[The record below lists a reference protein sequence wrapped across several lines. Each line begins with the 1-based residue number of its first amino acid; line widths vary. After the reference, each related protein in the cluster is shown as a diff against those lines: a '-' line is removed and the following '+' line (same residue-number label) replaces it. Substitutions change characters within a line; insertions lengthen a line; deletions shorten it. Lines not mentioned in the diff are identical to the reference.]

1 MNTITK
7 STRILDLEN
16 EPIDALRQIARE
28 LGVQNP
34 NRMKKDDLIL
44 TIRQAEAL
52 REGIELRGGILEILD
67 EGIGYLRAPNYRISE
82 RDVYVSQVQLRRYEL
97 RPGDMVIGYVRRP
110 RESERHWGLIK
121 VETINGLTPEEAARR
136 PHFEQLTPIFP
147 DQRFDLEIGQEP
159 LAPRLINLIAPI
171 GRGQRGLI
179 VSPPKA
185 GKTTILKQIANSIS
199 KKYPDVHLMVV
210 LIGERP
216 EEVTDMDRSVDAEVI
231 ASTFD
236 EPVASHVRTAELAL
250 ERAKRLVEVGRHVV
264 ILMDSI
270 TRLARAYNL
279 VVTPSGRTLSGGMD
293 PAALYPPKRFFGA
306 ARNIEEGG
314 SLTIIATCL
323 VDTGSRLDDVVY
335 EEFKGTGNMELHLSR
350 RLQERRIFPAV
361 DIERSST
368 RREELLLGPD
378 LLQRVWL
385 MRRMY
390 IQMITP
396 PPQGAGMDPAVATE
410 AVLNRLARSRNNLE
424 FLETLTE
431 DL

>member
-1 MNTITK
+1 MK
-7 STRILDLEN
+7 FLEL
-16 EPIDALRQIARE
+16 EKATLAELRQIAKE
-28 LGVQNP
+28 MNVP
-34 NRMKKDDLIL
+34 NASRMKKESLIL
-44 TIRQAEAL
+44 AIRQVEAE
-52 REGIELRGGILEILD
+52 REGLEVRGGILEILP
-67 EGIGYLRAPNYRISE
+67 EGIGFLRTNYQIGPD
-82 RDVYVSQVQLRRYEL
+82 DVYVSQAQLRRYEL
-97 RPGDMVIGYVRRP
+97 RMGDLVIGVVRPP
-110 RESERHWGLIK
+110 REAERHYGLVK
-121 VETINGLTPEEAARR
+121 VETINGLTPEEARNR
-136 PHFEQLTPIFP
+136 PVFERLTPIFP
-147 DQRFDLEIGQEP
+147 NKRFDLETDPTI
-159 LAPRLINLIAPI
+159 LSTRLINLIAPI

-185 GKTTILKQIANSIS
+185 GKTTILKQIANAIS
-199 KKYPDVHLMVV
+199 TKYPEVHLIIA

-216 EEVTDMDRSVDAEVI
+216 EEVTDMDRSVEAEVV

-236 EPVASHVRTAELAL
+236 EPVTAHVRTAELTL
-250 ERAKRLVEVGRHVV
+250 ERAKRLVEIGHDVV
-264 ILMDSI
+264 ILMDSL

-279 VVTPSGRTLSGGMD
+279 VVNPSGRTLSGGMD
-293 PAALYPPKRFFGA
+293 PSALYPPKRFFGA
-306 ARNIEEGG
+306 ARNVEEGG
-314 SLTIIATCL
+314 SLTIIATAL

-350 RLQERRIFPAV
+350 RLQERRIFPAI

-378 LLQRVWL
+378 ILQRVWL

-390 IQMITP
+390 LQMISP

-410 AVLNRLARSRNNLE
+410 AILQRMLRTKNNME

>member
-1 MNTITK
+1 MK
-7 STRILDLEN
+7 VLELEN
-16 EPIDALRQIARE
+16 TPLSALRQMARD
-28 LGVQNP
+28 LDVQNAT
-34 NRMKKDDLIL
+34 RLKKEDLIL
-44 TIRQAEAL
+44 RIQQAEAERQGL
-52 REGIELRGGILEILD
+52 ELRGGILEIMS
-67 EGIGYLRAPNYRISE
+67 EGIGFLRSGHYQPGPY
-82 RDVYVSQVQLRRYEL
+82 DVYVSQSQIRRYNL
-97 RPGDMVIGYVRRP
+97 RNGDLVIGHVRPP
-110 RESERHWGLIK
+110 RESERHYGLLK
-121 VETINGLTPEEAARR
+121 VETINGLDAEEVKYR
-136 PHFEQLTPIFP
+136 PAFESLTPIFP
-147 DQRFDLEIGQEP
+147 DLRFDLETDRHT
-159 LAPRLINLIAPI
+159 LATRLINLVTPI

-185 GKTTILKQIANSIS
+185 GKTTILKEIANAIS
-199 KKYPDVHLMVV
+199 TKNPEVHLMVA

-231 ASTFD
+231 SSTFD
-236 EPVASHVRTAELAL
+236 EPVTSHVRVAEIAL
-250 ERAKRLVEVGRHVV
+250 ERAKRLVEIGRDVV

-279 VVTPSGRTLSGGMD
+279 VVTPSGRTLSGGID
-293 PAALYPPKRFFGA
+293 PSALYPPKRFFGA

-323 VDTGSRLDDVVY
+323 IDTGSRMDDVVY

-350 RLQERRIFPAV
+350 RLQERRVFPAI

-378 LLQRVWL
+378 ITPRVWL

-390 IQMITP
+390 DQLVTAP
-396 PPQGAGMDPAVATE
+396 PHGAGMDPSNATE
-410 AVLNRLARSRNNLE
+410 AILQRLARTADNIE

-431 DL
+431 GN

>member
-1 MNTITK
+1 MK
-7 STRILDLEN
+7 VLELEN
-16 EPIDALRQIARE
+16 TPLSALRQMARD
-28 LGVQNP
+28 LDVQNAT
-34 NRMKKDDLIL
+34 RLKKEDLIL
-44 TIRQAEAL
+44 RIQQAEAERQGL
-52 REGIELRGGILEILD
+52 ELRGGILEIMS
-67 EGIGYLRAPNYRISE
+67 EGIGFLRSGHYQPGPY
-82 RDVYVSQVQLRRYEL
+82 DVYVSQSQIRRYSL
-97 RPGDMVIGYVRRP
+97 RNGDLVIGHVRPP
-110 RESERHWGLIK
+110 RESERHYGLLK
-121 VETINGLTPEEAARR
+121 VETINGLDAEDVKYRAT
-136 PHFEQLTPIFP
+136 FESLTPIFP
-147 DQRFDLEIGQEP
+147 DMRFDLETDRHT
-159 LAPRLINLIAPI
+159 LATRLINLITPI

-185 GKTTILKQIANSIS
+185 GKTTILKEIANAIS
-199 KKYPDVHLMVV
+199 TKNPEVHLMVA

-231 ASTFD
+231 SSTFD
-236 EPVASHVRTAELAL
+236 EPVTSHVRVAEIAL
-250 ERAKRLVEVGRHVV
+250 ERAKRLVEIGRDVV

-279 VVTPSGRTLSGGMD
+279 VVTPSGRTLSGGID
-293 PAALYPPKRFFGA
+293 PSALYPPKRFFGA

-323 VDTGSRLDDVVY
+323 IDTGSRMDDVVY

-350 RLQERRIFPAV
+350 RLQERRVFPAI

-378 LLQRVWL
+378 ITPRVWL

-390 IQMITP
+390 DQMVTAP
-396 PPQGAGMDPAVATE
+396 PHGAGMDPSNATE
-410 AVLNRLARSRNNLE
+410 AILQRLARTADNIE

-431 DL
+431 GN